1 MMRRKSLLHHFVVLV
16 VVHRLQRRQLAQP
29 PLSILAWRRTLAV
42 DGSILV
48 RKVCLP
54 WCVRIQLRWNI
65 KNECQ
70 EQQSSYHVTGRRST
84 ARTAIV
90 TPRFDLAFETRHPL

>member
-1 MMRRKSLLHHFVVLV
+1 MHHFVVLV

-54 WCVRIQLRWNI
+54 WCVRIQFKMEYKEWNVR
-65 KNECQ
+65 
-70 EQQSSYHVTGRRST
+70 SSKAVTTLPVGGARREL
-84 ARTAIV
+84 
-90 TPRFDLAFETRHPL
+90 P

>member
-1 MMRRKSLLHHFVVLV
+1 MHHFVVLV

-54 WCVRIQLRWNI
+54 WCVRIQLRMEYKEWNVSRS
-65 KNECQ
+65 KA
-70 EQQSSYHVTGRRST
+70 VTFMLPVGGARREL
-84 ARTAIV
+84 
-90 TPRFDLAFETRHPL
+90 P

>member
-65 KNECQ
+65 KNGMNV
-70 EQQSSYHVTGRRST
+70 SSSKAVTMLPVGGARREL
-84 ARTAIV
+84 
-90 TPRFDLAFETRHPL
+90 P